1 MEVNGWSLNGLHH
14 VHLMFEIGLDEV
26 CSERKGTS
34 LGACGFLKVFEMRE
48 VLSWNPA
55 LFVRMDSE
63 SHGSYSSF

>member
-1 MEVNGWSLNGLHH
+1 
-14 VHLMFEIGLDEV
+14 MFEIGLDGV

-34 LGACGFLKVFEMRE
+34 SGACGFLMVFEMRE

-63 SHGSYSSF
+63 SHGSYSLLLNP